1 MMREP
6 EPRGAGPCA
15 LDPCLSPERTSARRY
30 LRLRAFMRHA
40 GVSAIRRSTS
50 HADLA
55 AALRDVPQNTG
66 HHLYAAVEPMVVTWP
81 TTRGSRSGSGFI
93 AVESQL
99 IGNVTSAMSRRPRLS
114 MSVGNNVREPAGNH
128 ADKASQFKR
137 NETTSHHRW
146 PRQSPAPPYLRTGRS
161 PTRFDSWIASA
172 RSRALASRS
181 RVASSDT

>member
-1 MMREP
+1 VMREP

-40 GVSAIRRSTS
+40 GVSAIRRSTFS
-50 HADLA
+50 PCGPGR
-55 AALRDVPQNTG
+55 ALRDVPQNTG

-146 PRQSPAPPYLRTGRS
+146 PRQSPAPPLSQNRQ
-161 PTRFDSWIASA
+161 
-172 RSRALASRS
+172 
-181 RVASSDT
+181 VSDKV